1 MFNAR
6 FILSREWQFLSV
18 NTLFFQHTKS
28 CMRQGW
34 RCSKQAKVM
43 GSLSMM
49 SFNHKGVAGSLNI
62 SVDVFQDSSLQ
73 ALAVPQFTLIPGEQ
87 VGRACHYDSYVMLWA
102 SEPLHKWL
110 TLLSKSRQW
119 HLSSLCS
126 FSKFDFFFFLTLFFA
141 SKTCFPPV
149 TWECVWFSNRTSSQF
164 LFSSVQHQKH
174 CCKLET

>member
-6 FILSREWQFLSV
+6 FILSRESQFLSV

-28 CMRQGW
+28 CMREGW

-43 GSLSMM
+43 GSLSLM

-73 ALAVPQFTLIPGEQ
+73 APAVPQFTLIPGEQ
-87 VGRACHYDSYVMLWA
+87 VGRACHYDSYVVLWA
-102 SEPLHKWL
+102 SEPLHEWL
-110 TLLSKSRQW
+110 MLLSKGRWW

-126 FSKFDFFFFLTLFFA
+126 FSKFDFFFFLTPFLLPKHVFLQWLGNVYDFQTEQVHSFYFLLFNI
-141 SKTCFPPV
+141 KTP
-149 TWECVWFSNRTSSQF
+149 
-164 LFSSVQHQKH
+164 L
-174 CCKLET
+174 